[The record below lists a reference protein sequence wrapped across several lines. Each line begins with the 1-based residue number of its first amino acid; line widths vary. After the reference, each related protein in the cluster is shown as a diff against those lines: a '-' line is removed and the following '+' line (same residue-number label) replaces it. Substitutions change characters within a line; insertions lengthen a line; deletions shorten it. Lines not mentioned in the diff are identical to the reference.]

1 MMTNSGSGTRVDE
14 IAQGIFRISTPVSAV
29 PGGFTFNQYLV
40 VDDEPLLFHTGLR
53 QMFPLVRE
61 AIEAIMPVE
70 RLRYV
75 SFSHYEADEC
85 GALNDFL
92 AAAPNAVPLCGQIG
106 AMVSIGDMADR
117 PPRALD
123 DGEGVSLGAHTVR
136 WFATP
141 HLPHGW
147 DCGFL
152 MEETTRTLMCGDLFT
167 QGGGGARASDRGR
180 HPRTE
185 RSLPGRHGLFFTDQ
199 ECAGVD
205 RAPRRGKSD
214 DAGLHAW
221 RGVARRRSA
230 PAQGARRTTRRVRPL
245 AKRGASGLTSASAQR
260 RTSTPARL

>member
-1 MMTNSGSGTRVDE
+1 MITNDESGTRVDE

-29 PGGFTFNQYLV
+29 PGGFTFNQFLV

-92 AAAPNAVPLCGQIG
+92 AAAPNAVALCGRIG
-106 AMVSIGDMADR
+106 ALVSIGDIADR

-123 DGEGVSLGAHTVR
+123 DEETISLGTHTVR
-136 WFATP
+136 WLASP

-167 QGGGGARASDRGR
+167 QGGAAHEPVTEDDILEPSEAFRGDLDYFSQTKNAPALIER
-180 HPRTE
+180 LAAANPPRWPACT
-185 RSLPGRHGLFFTDQ
+185 
-199 ECAGVD
+199 A
-205 RAPRRGKSD
+205 RRG
-214 DAGLHAW
+214 AGME
-221 RGVARRRSA
+221 
-230 PAQGARRTTRRVRPL
+230 PAC
-245 AKRGASGLTSASAQR
+245 SGH
-260 RTSTPARL
+260 